1 MSFEMTCEIIIC
13 KELQGAAQ
21 DQRQPLAY
29 SQQENAALSPTNGK
43 ELACTYSHMNLEED
57 LELQKK
63 ALSRQHLDCSLVRVW
78 ADDPAQLHP
87 NIYLIEVLG

>member
-43 ELACTYSHMNLEED
+43 ELDRKS
-57 LELQKK
+57 
-63 ALSRQHLDCSLVRVW
+63 VV
-78 ADDPAQLHP
+78 
-87 NIYLIEVLG
+87 